1 MKRFIL
7 LLSIYGMFISNFFS
21 QDIIYTKSQTEIKAK
36 VLEITTD
43 AIKYKEYDFIDG
55 PTRNI
60 AKSNVFMI
68 EYSNGKKEFI
78 SKNELE
84 EPIKEEKEV
93 QIFSRKGL
101 HLGIHFT
108 PGKGRIS
115 YVNDTDNEFGMNFG
129 ADLNIYFNETMG
141 LKTGISY
148 QKIPITTNSGATF
161 TDASGTIISDG
172 GLNGKSS
179 SILFPFKFQFTMK
192 GNVGLYFESG
202 INFIIQFDEGVE
214 EATISGA
221 SPTYNYSP
229 IVFASETAVG
239 INIKAS
245 EKVSLN
251 LGGSY
256 SFSFNDY
263 FKDYDEYKGRL
274 LGFQMG
280 VLFKLA
286 K

>member
-7 LLSIYGMFISNFFS
+7 LISIFGMFISNFFS

-78 SKNELE
+78 SKLE
-84 EPIKEEKEV
+84 NKDYDESTKSNSTE
-93 QIFSRKGL
+93 GL
-101 HLGIHFT
+101 HLGFHLT
-108 PGKGRIS
+108 SGKGRIS
-115 YVNDTDNEFGMNFG
+115 PRYAKENQSGINGG
-129 ADLNIYFNETMG
+129 IDLNIYFSETIG
-141 LKTGISY
+141 LKTGIGL
-148 QKIPITTNSGATF
+148 QKLSVWGGDNMVGISNIPVSTDYTTFS
-161 TDASGTIISDG
+161 
-172 GLNGKSS
+172 LPLK
-179 SILFPFKFQFTMK
+179 FKFSSK
-192 GNVGLYFESG
+192 RNIGLFFESG
-202 INFIIQFDEGVE
+202 LCFMIPLSGDKKFYV
-214 EATISGA
+214 ATNNLTP
-221 SPTYNYSP
+221 PTFSEQTKP
-229 IVFASETAVG
+229 IVIIFESAIG
-239 INIKAS
+239 INIKTS
-245 EKVSLN
+245 ETLSLN
-251 LGGSY
+251 FGLAYGRSLTNYFEQLGYHGK
-256 SFSFNDY
+256 F
-263 FKDYDEYKGRL
+263 

>member
-1 MKRFIL
+1 MKKFFL
-7 LLSIYGMFISNFFS
+7 LLSIFGMFISNFFS
-21 QDIIYTKSQTEIKAK
+21 QDIIYTKSQTKIKAK

-101 HLGIHFT
+101 HYGIHFT
-108 PGKGRIS
+108 PGIGTIS
-115 YVNDTDNEFGMNFG
+115 DVKDTDNGFGMNFG
-129 ADLNIYFNETMG
+129 ADLNIYFNETVG
-141 LKTGISY
+141 LKTGVSY
-148 QKIPITTNSGATF
+148 QKLSIRPDIRF
-161 TDASGTIISDG
+161 TDSFGNLIRN
-172 GLNGKSS
+172 GLGELS
-179 SILFPFKFQFTMK
+179 SILFPFIFQITSK
-192 GNVGLYFESG
+192 GNIGLYLESG
-202 INFIIQFDEGVE
+202 VNFIISVDGGIDGLVGGGQYKN
-214 EATISGA
+214 
-221 SPTYNYSP
+221 YNP

-251 LGGSY
+251 FGGSY

-263 FKDYDEYKGRL
+263 FKPSYRFYDYKGRL

-280 VLFKLA
+280 ILFKLA